1 MAVSYKGL
9 FHKLIDLDMETKDLM
24 KKADISANIITRL
37 KRNEYISMMSLES
50 ICCVLNCG
58 VDDILKFKENMDE
71 N

>member
-9 FHKLIDLDMETKDLM
+9 FHKLIDLDMDTKDLM

-58 VDDILKFKENMDE
+58 VDDILKFKENMGE